1 MTIICIYSIIRIS
14 NVKKSDEGTYEV
26 CAKNR
31 EGEATNTLVLNVKA
45 KEVKPKPAVEKD
57 LAPNIVKPLT
67 PTLCKVGESVKIETV
82 ITGKPK
88 PKLEWTFNQHKLI
101 SSSSVKFIEKDNI
114 YTVVIEKVHPAH
126 DGVYTVKASNSLGS
140 VITSANVSVQSDQV
154 VEFVKP
160 LEDVEIKEK
169 DAVEIDVEVSTDAIA
184 DVKWFK
190 DGEAIDPAK
199 DDKKYEVKKQGRKQ
213 SLKIINAT
221 VHDEGEYTVAVG
233 EQESTCELT
242 VVGKLLISSNIT
254 EICKEVIF

>member
-1 MTIICIYSIIRIS
+1 M
-14 NVKKSDEGTYEV
+14 
-26 CAKNR
+26 
-31 EGEATNTLVLNVKA
+31 VLNVKA
-45 KEVKPKPAVEKD
+45 KEVKPEPVVEKD

-88 PKLEWTFNQHKLI
+88 PTLEWTFNEQKLV
-101 SSSSVKFIEKDNI
+101 SSSEVKLVEKDDI
-114 YTVVIEKVHPAH
+114 YTVVIEKVKQSH

-169 DAVEIDVEVSTDAIA
+169 DVVEIDVEVSTDDVA

-190 DGEAIDPAK
+190 DGEVIDAAK
-199 DDKKYEVKKQGRKQ
+199 DKKKYEVKKQGRKQ

-242 VVGKLLISSNIT
+242 VVGKKIHLTSLT
-254 EICKEVIF
+254 